1 MKSDS
6 NLSLP
11 LTDVPCE
18 LPAAAAAGAE
28 GATAVGEEVSLLFD
42 RTLRAVA
49 VAAAPTAA
57 ATAAAD
63 ADADTADD
71 VDDALDEA
79 TSGAS
84 SLSSSPAVL

>member
-1 MKSDS
+1 MIGI
-6 NLSLP
+6 
-11 LTDVPCE
+11 PCE
-18 LPAAAAAGAE
+18 MPAATAAGAE
-28 GATAVGEEVSLLFD
+28 GATAVAEVVSLLFD
-42 RTLRAVA
+42 RTLRAAA

-57 ATAAAD
+57 ATAAADAD